1 MSLLVFTKLN
11 TVVNMVSS
19 RGSRQFK
26 RGSLSFKASRSP
38 IMTATPV
45 FGELPKS

>member
-1 MSLLVFTKLN
+1 MSVLAVTKLN

-26 RGSLSFKASRSP
+26 RGSLLLKASRSP
-38 IMTATPV
+38 IMAATPV